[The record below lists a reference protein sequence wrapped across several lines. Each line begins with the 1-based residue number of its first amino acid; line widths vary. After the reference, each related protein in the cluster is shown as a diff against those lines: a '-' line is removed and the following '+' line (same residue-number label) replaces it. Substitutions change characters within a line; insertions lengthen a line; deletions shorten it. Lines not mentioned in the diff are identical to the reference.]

1 MTDEELIQLRKEW
14 LARRKARLDQ
24 LEKKFHIP
32 TADVIEIN
40 EAVKNAALTIVAAAT
55 AAHILKQFF
64 GKESV

>member
-1 MTDEELIQLRKEW
+1 MKHKIDVGESLNVNV
-14 LARRKARLDQ
+14 DVD
-24 LEKKFHIP
+24 IP
-32 TADVIEIN
+32 TADVIEII